1 MAETQKRARTIWQWV
16 GLLMVAAGACVT
28 LAGCDGGRPRANP
41 PATPPTTPVVEQPTP
56 CPDSIACRALK
67 RLDHGR
73 QQAEEDR

>member
-1 MAETQKRARTIWQWV
+1 MAETQKRARTMWQRV
-16 GLLMVAAGACVT
+16 GLLLAAAGACVA
-28 LAGCDGGRPRANP
+28 LAGCNGGRPRANP
-41 PATPPTTPVVEQPTP
+41 PATPVVEQPTP

>member
-1 MAETQKRARTIWQWV
+1 MAETHKRARMIWQWV
-16 GLLMVAAGACVT
+16 RLFTVAAGVCVA

-41 PATPPTTPVVEQPTP
+41 PATPVVEQPTP

-67 RLDHGR
+67 RLDEGR